1 LKDSRVIAG
10 KSQRASKSAKSRPK
24 VKAPTG
30 NALRT
35 SEELKELIAVAAYYL
50 AERRNFEPGHDL
62 EDWLSAEAQVLSE
75 AQGLEETSPPG
86 GSAPVMRRMTT

>member
-1 LKDSRVIAG
+1 MKDSRVIAG
-10 KSQRASKSAKSRPK
+10 RSQQASKSAKSRPV
-24 VKAPTG
+24 VKTPTG

-35 SEELKELIAVAAYYL
+35 SEELKEVIAVAAYYL

-75 AQGLEETSPPG
+75 AQGPEETPPPG
-86 GSAPVMRRMTT
+86 G